1 MSSIRRKP
9 QYTYRSPQAAS
20 SWMPSP
26 NASSSSS
33 SSGSSQSPLEP
44 PSPSKP
50 SPIKTQGSLSKRPTA
65 LTLPL
70 YHPLGRLALSLP
82 PLNPTLFGFPATVC
96 IDDDNLEG
104 RVAPH
109 TPEGVS
115 ETLSISTN
123 TVVADLEVK
132 EMHVVTPRKRR
143 GGKRKRKD
151 PEEADATYPAKK
163 TRQTRGQSNTSHV
176 HEPSPLAEVRS
187 VAPSTTP
194 EPALSPEKKKRTTR
208 SEGQSSRRSPNL
220 GDGSPGSVS
229 DVIPERASDV
239 EGPPVSLDAT
249 RSSSSKEEG
258 EITDDDKRE
267 T

>member
-26 NASSSSS
+26 HASSSSS
-33 SSGSSQSPLEP
+33 SSSSSQSPAEP
-44 PSPSKP
+44 QPPL
-50 SPIKTQGSLSKRPTA
+50 IKAQSSLFKRPTA

-82 PLNPTLFGFPATVC
+82 PLDPTLFGFPATVC

-104 RVAPH
+104 RVAPRK
-109 TPEGVS
+109 PEAVS
-115 ETLSISTN
+115 EPPSTSAIA
-123 TVVADLEVK
+123 VAADHEVK
-132 EMHVVTPRKRR
+132 ETHIVTPRKRR

-151 PEEADATYPAKK
+151 PEEADTTYPAKK
-163 TRQTRGQSNTSHV
+163 TRQTTRGPSNTSHV
-176 HEPSPLAEVRS
+176 HEPSPLAEVQS
-187 VAPSTTP
+187 VATP
-194 EPALSPEKKKRTTR
+194 EPVVTPDEKKRTTR
-208 SEGQSSRRSPNL
+208 SKGQSSRRSPNWTE
-220 GDGSPGSVS
+220 GSPGSVS
-229 DVIPERASDV
+229 VPPTPAPIKDVNPERASDV
-239 EGPPVSLDAT
+239 EGTPDAA